1 VRRRR
6 GAKTALRYGR
16 GRSGENCRLVAGGI
30 DDGLGWA
37 LAVPQPTRFPLLF
50 PLLAT
55 ALVALAC
62 RSPAPPLSSPEAPF
76 PATAA
81 ARQPASLVA
90 PTAPP
95 ALPEEAPEDPTL
107 VLLRGVLTARAG
119 HLAEPQR
126 ERVAQ
131 GLVEVEREHGIS
143 VLLLVALI
151 ERESRFDPL
160 AKGPRGS
167 LGLMQV
173 RPFVGED
180 VAGRIGVPWQG
191 EKTLFDPVANVRIGT
206 AYLAELLDC
215 FGSQEL
221 ALAAYNM
228 GPTRLARRLSRG
240 DVRTP
245 AFVSRVLLEYQG
257 LQREFAPAET
267 GIGG

>member
-1 VRRRR
+1 M
-6 GAKTALRYGR
+6 
-16 GRSGENCRLVAGGI
+16 
-30 DDGLGWA
+30 
-37 LAVPQPTRFPLLF
+37 P
-50 PLLAT
+50 
-55 ALVALAC
+55 
-62 RSPAPPLSSPEAPF
+62 PEA
-76 PATAA
+76 A
-81 ARQPASLVA
+81 V
-90 PTAPP
+90 
-95 ALPEEAPEDPTL
+95 EDPTL
-107 VLLRGVLTARAG
+107 VLVRNVLTARAG

-126 ERVAQ
+126 ERLAQ

-191 EKTLFDPVANVRIGT
+191 EKTLFDPVSNVRIGT
-206 AYLAELLDC
+206 AYLAELLDR

-228 GPTRLARRLSRG
+228 GPTRLARRRARG
-240 DVRTP
+240 DARTP

-257 LQREFAPAET
+257 LQREFAPTET

>member
-1 VRRRR
+1 
-6 GAKTALRYGR
+6 
-16 GRSGENCRLVAGGI
+16 
-30 DDGLGWA
+30 
-37 LAVPQPTRFPLLF
+37 VPQPKRSPLLF
-50 PLLAT
+50 SLLAI

-62 RSPAPPLSSPEAPF
+62 RSPAPPLRSPEAKPPF

-81 ARQPASLVA
+81 ARQPASQVA

-95 ALPEEAPEDPTL
+95 APLDEAPEDPTL
-107 VLLRGVLTARAG
+107 ILVRGVLTARAG
-119 HLAEPQR
+119 DLAEPQR
-126 ERVAQ
+126 ERLAQ

-143 VLLLVALI
+143 VLLLMALI

-206 AYLAELLDC
+206 AYFAELLDR
-215 FGSQEL
+215 FGSREL
-221 ALAAYNM
+221 ALAAYNI
-228 GPTRLARRLSRG
+228 GPTRLARRRARG

-245 AFVSRVLLEYQG
+245 AFVNRVLLEYQG
-257 LQREFAPAET
+257 LQREFAPTET